1 MARKACIRFPDKY
14 ALKNKGSHSIL
25 GNLEVTLYEGD
36 SGTVKLPSDENEEE
50 RPQLGWFW
58 QVP

>member
-14 ALKNKGSHSIL
+14 ALKNKGNHSIL

-36 SGTVKLPSDENEEE
+36 SGTVKLPSDEGVNEEE
-50 RPQLGWFW
+50 QPQSE
-58 QVP
+58 

>member
-50 RPQLGWFW
+50 RPQLG
-58 QVP
+58 